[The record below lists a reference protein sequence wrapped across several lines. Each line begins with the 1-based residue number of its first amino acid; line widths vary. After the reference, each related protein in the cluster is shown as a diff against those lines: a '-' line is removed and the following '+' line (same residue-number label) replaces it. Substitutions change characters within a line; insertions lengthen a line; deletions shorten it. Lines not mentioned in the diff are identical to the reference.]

1 MTEIQTGSY
10 WIDSAPVST
19 YPALDRNLEAD
30 VVVIGAGITG
40 LTAAYLLKRAG
51 RRVVVLERGRA
62 GGVDSMATTAHVTA
76 VIDLSLKELVSN
88 FGRDHAQAVWDA
100 GLAAR
105 DELESII
112 RDEGIQCEWAHVE
125 GFKYA
130 ARDLD
135 DARALEEEAALAA
148 DLGFDARHVA
158 AVPGVGRPGVAYG
171 GQAKFHPRKYL
182 AHLARLI
189 QGGGSFVFE
198 HTSSDEVASD
208 PLVVRAESHHGKFD
222 LQTGYVVIATH
233 TPLMGKTNLASA
245 TLLQTK
251 LYLYTSYVVAGRLP
265 KGALPEALFWD
276 TSDPYNYIRVDRR
289 RDHDLVIF
297 GGEDHKTGQAGDTEA
312 RFRAL
317 EAKAQAAFP
326 GLDLT
331 HRWSGQVIET
341 NDGLPFIGETSEK
354 QFAATGFSGNGM
366 TFGTLSAMLARDAV
380 LGLENPWR
388 DLFDVGRT
396 KIKGGVWDYLK
407 ENVDYP
413 YYMIKD
419 RFAGVEGTSLKGLR
433 RGQGMVLE
441 LDGQKVAASRDETG
455 RVTLR
460 SPVCT
465 HMGCLVAWNSAGRSW
480 DCPCHGSRFRPN
492 GDVLSGP
499 AESPLEPVSP
509 KVHA

>member
-1 MTEIQTGSY
+1 
-10 WIDSAPVST
+10 
-19 YPALDRNLEAD
+19 
-30 VVVIGAGITG
+30 
-40 LTAAYLLKRAG
+40 
-51 RRVVVLERGRA
+51 
-62 GGVDSMATTAHVTA
+62 
-76 VIDLSLKELVSN
+76 
-88 FGRDHAQAVWDA
+88 
-100 GLAAR
+100 
-105 DELESII
+105 
-112 RDEGIQCEWAHVE
+112 
-125 GFKYA
+125 
-130 ARDLD
+130 
-135 DARALEEEAALAA
+135 
-148 DLGFDARHVA
+148 
-158 AVPGVGRPGVAYG
+158 
-171 GQAKFHPRKYL
+171 
-182 AHLARLI
+182 
-189 QGGGSFVFE
+189 
-198 HTSSDEVASD
+198 
-208 PLVVRAESHHGKFD
+208 
-222 LQTGYVVIATH
+222 
-233 TPLMGKTNLASA
+233 MGKTNLASA

-317 EAKAQAAFP
+317 EAKAQATFP

-419 RFAGVEGTSLKGLR
+419 RFAGVEGKSLKGLR
-433 RGQGMVLE
+433 RGQGMILE

-480 DCPCHGSRFRPN
+480 DCPCHGSRFRAERRRALRP
-492 GDVLSGP
+492 GGITARTGVAEGPRVMARPATVTGARVLKHRTRQAAASSTRG
-499 AESPLEPVSP
+499 LEPRDSAASAGLHYVTDRSP
-509 KVHA
+509 GIRRVRAGSGFR